1 MAGEVGLETMML
13 PLVVRH
19 EAEQEF
25 DSAITWYMEQASRE
39 WGLRFM
45 TAVHDAFDKIQA
57 HPERFNFHR
66 LGTRHYSLKQF
77 PYDIHYLVES
87 ECIVVVAVFHRR
99 RDDISLR
106 ERL

>member
-1 MAGEVGLETMML
+1 MADEVELEAMML

-25 DSAITWYMEQASRE
+25 DEAISWYSGQASPE
-39 WGLRFM
+39 WGHRFM
-45 TAVHDAFDKIQA
+45 SAVHHAFNEIQS

-66 LGTRHYSLKQF
+66 LGTRHYQLKQF
-77 PYDIHYLVES
+77 PYNIHYLVES
-87 ECIVVVAVFHRR
+87 DRIVIVAVFHQH
-99 RDDISLR
+99 RDDLAIT